1 MPERHHRSL
10 FVFRRDLRID
20 DNTGLMEALNHSDE
34 VIPCFIFD
42 PRLSGKSKTNFNH
55 NASQFMV
62 ESLEDLKKQFKEKKG
77 RMYFLSGL
85 PEEVIGKLIRKM
97 HIDAVFVNAD
107 YTPFSRKRDESVSN
121 VCLASGA
128 AFHQFHDSLLHKPGT
143 VLTKKKT
150 PYVIFTQFFRAS
162 LKMDVPLPITVQGM
176 HGIKGVK
183 DVKDV
188 KKSQGGNF
196 YTGKLDMAD
205 SDIPVEMKILQNE
218 QIFVRGGRS
227 NALAVLEN
235 LAAFMNYDHD
245 RDYPSLHG
253 TTELS
258 AHNKF
263 GTISIREFY
272 HSVRDELGAGHTL
285 INELHW
291 RDFFTHIASEF
302 PHIFKY
308 AFKQKYD
315 GIQWDNDPG
324 PFHVWCSGKTGY
336 PIVDAGMKELNT
348 TGFMHNRVRMI
359 TASFLVKDLHID
371 WHLGERYFASKLVD
385 YDPCVNN
392 GNWQWSASTGA
403 DSQPFFR
410 IFNPWLQQKKY
421 DPDCEYIK
429 KWLPELDSLDAA
441 LIHKLEKQPPP
452 EDVDYP
458 HPTVDHAKE
467 RNRSLVMFRSM
478 S

>member
-1 MPERHHRSL
+1 MPERYHRSL

-20 DNTGLMEALNHSDE
+20 DNTALMEALNRSDE

-42 PRLSGKSKTNFNH
+42 PRLSGKSKKNFNH
-55 NASQFMV
+55 NAFQFMV
-62 ESLEDLKKQFKEKKG
+62 ESLEDLKKQFKERNGK
-77 RMYFLSGL
+77 MYFLSGL
-85 PEEVIGKLIRKM
+85 PEDVIGKLIRKM
-97 HIDAVFVNAD
+97 KIDAVFVNAD
-107 YTPFSRKRDESVSN
+107 YTPFSRKRDEEISN
-121 VCLASGA
+121 VCSASGA
-128 AFHQFHDSLLHKPGT
+128 AFHQFHDSLLHEPGT
-143 VLTKKKT
+143 ALTKKGT
-150 PYVIFTQFFRAS
+150 PYVVFTQFFRAS
-162 LKMDVPLPITVQGM
+162 SKMEVPLPVMVQRVKGVQSVQG
-176 HGIKGVK
+176 
-183 DVKDV
+183 
-188 KKSQGGNF
+188 SNF
-196 YTGKLDMAD
+196 YAGKLDMAD
-205 SDIPVEMKILQNE
+205 TDIPVEMKIPENK

-227 NALAVLEN
+227 NALAVLED
-235 LAAFMNYDHD
+235 LAAFKNYDHD
-245 RDYPSLHG
+245 RDYPSLQG
-253 TTELS
+253 TTGLS

-291 RDFFTHIASEF
+291 RDFFTHVASEF
-302 PHIFKY
+302 PHVFTS

-315 GIQWDNDPG
+315 GILWDNAPES
-324 PFHVWCSGKTGY
+324 FNAWCSGKTGY
-336 PIVDAGMKELNT
+336 PIVDAGMRELNT

-371 WHLGERYFASKLVD
+371 WRLGERYFASKLVD

-403 DSQPFFR
+403 DAQPFFR

-421 DPDCEYIK
+421 DPDCEYIR
-429 KWLPELDSLDAA
+429 KWLPELGSLDAA
-441 LIHKLEKQPPP
+441 SIHKLEKRPPP

-458 HPTVDHAKE
+458 PQIVDHAVE

-478 S
+478 R